1 MRKASFLASLFLLW
15 SIVTLIVFPTTLLAE
30 QTHASCWEIRSAN
43 PGAQDG
49 VYSISPNGKTFQ
61 VYCSNMSSSPK
72 EYLELMNTGGNYNYS
87 TYAPGGASPGP
98 GVKTSFVKIRLN
110 PQTLKLDTGDFTFS
124 TSEGYIMHGFPRTQI
139 PYGVARGCTGYMASP
154 QGTANID
161 LRGTPFAVAP
171 NQFYTAGFG
180 PSGMV
185 LYSNNEQV
193 VQLTG
198 DGYCGWTS
206 PAEGGDDAPGGE
218 FLQLEYKPLSIQ
230 AMVSPASPNGW
241 HKTDVTV
248 SYVCSSVP
256 GIALTCPGP
265 LVRTTEGFHETVQ
278 TVTYGVYSASANASF
293 YIDKTAP
300 VITLNGNSDIPIPK
314 NGSYTENGATATDLM
329 AGNLS
334 DAITVEGTVDSSTPG
349 TYPIRYKVQDLAGN
363 EAEAIRTVRVAADTE
378 ARLKAFTV
386 SEGLLSAKTDGSGYS
401 LTIPQSV
408 NRIDANISTRS
419 EHASYTV
426 TGVTYQ
432 ADGSS
437 VALTVPSG
445 AGPFTFTIVVTAE
458 DGTTKQSYPVDVVRV
473 PSLFGYAKA
482 SPDGMGII
490 VTFRMPLYSDGNET
504 LQNLRLVTNDGIV
517 PVIADWD
524 YSDHSYSTVRL
535 QWTMSLPKNAEL
547 HIGTTQEGIR
557 TQNGGYLS
565 FSSYPVLT
573 GHLIAA
579 LKTALDTS
587 TPKDGVHIDDIVK
600 RLLLSTPDKDVTQ
613 DGAFDAYDVKVLLSF
628 INQS

>member
-1 MRKASFLASLFLLW
+1 MRKASFLASLSLLW
-15 SIVTLIVFPTTLLAE
+15 SIVTLFVFPTTLLAE
-30 QTHASCWEIRSAN
+30 QTYASCWEIRSAN

-72 EYLELMNTGGNYNYS
+72 EYLELMNTGGHYNFS

-98 GVKTSFVKIRLN
+98 GVKTSFAKIRLN

-124 TSEGYIMHGFPRTQI
+124 TSEGYIIHGFTRTQI
-139 PYGVARGCTGYMASP
+139 PYGVARGCTGYMVSP

-171 NQFYTAGFG
+171 NQFYTDGFG
-180 PSGMV
+180 PSGTV
-185 LYSNNEQV
+185 LYSDNGQV
-193 VQLTG
+193 IQLTG

-206 PAEGGDDAPGGE
+206 PSEAGHDAPGGE
-218 FLQLEYKPLSIQ
+218 FLQLEYKALSIQ
-230 AMVSPASPNGW
+230 AVVSPSSSNGW
-241 HKTDVTV
+241 HKTDVLV
-248 SYVCSSVP
+248 SYVCSS
-256 GIALTCPGP
+256 ALGVIFTCPDP
-265 LVRTTEGFHETVQ
+265 LLRTTEGFHETVQ
-278 TVTYGVYSASANASF
+278 TVTYGVYSASASASF

-300 VITLNGNSDIPIPK
+300 VITLNGNSDITLSK
-314 NGSYTENGATATDLM
+314 NGLYIENGATATDLL

-334 DAITVEGTVDSSTPG
+334 SAIAVEGTVDSTTPG
-349 TYPIRYKVQDLAGN
+349 TYPIRYAVQDLAGN
-363 EAEAIRTVRVAADTE
+363 KAEAIRTVRVAGDTE
-378 ARLKAFTV
+378 ARLAAFTV

-408 NRIDANISTRS
+408 NRIDANITTRS
-419 EHASYTV
+419 ELASYTV

-445 AGPFTFTIVVTAE
+445 SGPFAFTITVTAE
-458 DGTTKQSYPVDVVRV
+458 DGATKQSYTVDVARV

-482 SPDGMGII
+482 DPDGLGL
-490 VTFRMPLYSDGNET
+490 VVSFRMPLYSDGNEA
-504 LQNLRLVTNDGIV
+504 LQNLRLVTGDGVV

-524 YSDHSYSTVRL
+524 YSDPAYSTVRL
-535 QWTMSLPKNAEL
+535 RWITPLAENAEL
-547 HIGTTQEGIR
+547 YIGTTREGIR
-557 TQNGGYLS
+557 MRDGGYLS
-565 FSSYPVLT
+565 LASYPVLT
-573 GHLIAA
+573 SRHIAA
-579 LKTALDTS
+579 LKSALDTS

-600 RLLLSTPDKDVTQ
+600 WLLLSTPDKDVTQ
-613 DGAFDAYDVKVLLSF
+613 DGVFDSYDVKVLLSL
-628 INQS
+628 IHPS